1 MSKDT
6 NLTFTLQGVSEN
18 EGKINVIDTKDQD
31 LEAIMVF
38 TFKQKNDEI
47 HTFGM
52 SAIGSFSMKCY
63 IEIIQH
69 LMQTIGRDNFMRALM
84 LSEIMSKMDK
94 SKEKCGGGGM
104 ILNPSPAI

>member
-18 EGKINVIDTKDQD
+18 KGKINVIDTKEQD

-38 TFKQKNDEI
+38 AFKQKNDEM

-52 SAIGSFSMKCY
+52 SAIGSFSMKY
-63 IEIIQH
+63 YMEIIQH
-69 LMQTIGRDNFMRALM
+69 LMQTIGRDNFMKALM
-84 LSEIMSKMDK
+84 LSEIASKFDK
-94 SKEKCGGGGM
+94 TEENCGGGCVD
-104 ILNPSPAI
+104 L